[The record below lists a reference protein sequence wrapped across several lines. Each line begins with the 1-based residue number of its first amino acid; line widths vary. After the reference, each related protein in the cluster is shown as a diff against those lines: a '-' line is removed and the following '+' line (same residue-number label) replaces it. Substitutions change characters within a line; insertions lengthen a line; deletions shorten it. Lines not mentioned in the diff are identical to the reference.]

1 MEIIQ
6 KEVQFKNG
14 SIPAL
19 GLGTYA
25 IKGKDCVDAVTD
37 ALEIGYRHVDTARF
51 YDNEV
56 EIGKAL
62 KLTTVPR
69 EKIFLTTKIWNTELS
84 PKKFIAS
91 TEAGLLAMKQDYVDL
106 LLVHWPSL
114 DQNETLKAV
123 ETLNE
128 CLHKSYTK
136 YVGVSNFNVE
146 LMQKSV
152 QLAPIVCNQTEYHP
166 YLHIDKYLDFVRDN
180 DMFLTAYCPL
190 AQGAIFKDEA
200 IIEIANIH
208 TKSPGQ
214 IVLKWL
220 LMQDQVSMIP
230 KASMAE
236 HRKSNLDL
244 GNFELT
250 KEEFQ
255 TIQGLDKQ
263 HRIINPEWSCDWSK

>member
-1 MEIIQ
+1 M
-6 KEVQFKNG
+6 
-14 SIPAL
+14 
-19 GLGTYA
+19 
-25 IKGKDCVDAVTD
+25 
-37 ALEIGYRHVDTARF
+37 
-51 YDNEV
+51 
-56 EIGKAL
+56 
-62 KLTTVPR
+62 
-69 EKIFLTTKIWNTELS
+69 
-84 PKKFIAS
+84 
-91 TEAGLLAMKQDYVDL
+91 
-106 LLVHWPSL
+106 
-114 DQNETLKAV
+114 
-123 ETLNE
+123 
-128 CLHKSYTK
+128 
-136 YVGVSNFNVE
+136 GVSNFNVE